1 MVYNIVY
8 IHVYRMC
15 IVLGVKYGNTGVYR
29 GKYKGYVPSNIAP
42 FSFPSTLVYIFS
54 IASSAFLCS
63 FALLKARVLG
73 ESVSSISAMPITF
86 LSLYEIVP
94 SYTRCV

>member
-1 MVYNIVY
+1 MVIQVCIGVNI
-8 IHVYRMC
+8 
-15 IVLGVKYGNTGVYR
+15 
-29 GKYKGYVPSNIAP
+29 KGMYVPSNIVP

-86 LSLYEIVP
+86 LSLYEIEP
-94 SYTRCV
+94 SYMGCV